1 MEENSRGPRANGR
14 PERPAGA
21 RRVAARAEG
30 GARRT
35 LASRR
40 LATRPGSIPQWVYV
54 AMIALPAAGIVF
66 VLLLSA
72 FRGRPSEGVQ
82 APVDPN
88 QEVTELERL
97 IPDLERGYRETAL
110 LLQKGDS
117 RGQAKTEE
125 LRARLQNWIDRWDAL
140 FEDKRDSEGRA
151 LPEYRGYGA
160 VRARVNVLLQ
170 DLNKIAPF

>member
-1 MEENSRGPRANGR
+1 MEENGRGPRTNGQPGR
-14 PERPAGA
+14 AAGA
-21 RRVAARAEG
+21 RRIAARTEG
-30 GARRT
+30 GVRRT
-35 LASRR
+35 AASRK

-54 AMIALPAAGIVF
+54 AMIAVPAAGIVF

-72 FRGRPSEGVQ
+72 LRGRPSEGVQ
-82 APVDPN
+82 APADPN
-88 QEVTELERL
+88 EEITELERV
-97 IPDLERGYRETAL
+97 IPDLEKGYRETAL

-140 FEDKRDSEGRA
+140 FEDKRDAEGRP